1 MTATEQNFLSRL
13 ADPAVVAD
21 PYPVMAMIREAS
33 PYPTLDG
40 ALIVLGR
47 HADCS
52 RILRDT
58 RVSSQRGTSRLATGG
73 AGAGAA
79 PRRAAMSFLSMDPP
93 DHTRLR
99 KLVSK
104 AFTPRTIA
112 RLEPRIQAVT
122 DELLSAAAERHPGQL
137 ELVSELAYPLPVR
150 IICEL
155 LGVPADDHQR
165 FAGWSARLAHSLQPN
180 FGGPG

>member
-52 RILRDT
+52 RILRDS
-58 RVSSQRGTSRLATGG
+58 RVSSQRGTSRLAARGG
-73 AGAGAA
+73 
-79 PRRAAMSFLSMDPP
+79 RRRIGMSFLSMDPP

-112 RLEPRIQAVT
+112 RLEPRIRAVT

-150 IICEL
+150 II
-155 LGVPADDHQR
+155 
-165 FAGWSARLAHSLQPN
+165 
-180 FGGPG
+180 

>member
-21 PYPVMAMIREAS
+21 PYQVMAMIREAS

-52 RILRDT
+52 RILRDS
-58 RVSSQRGTSRLATGG
+58 RVSSQRGTSRLAGPN
-73 AGAGAA
+73 A

-99 KLVSK
+99 KL
-104 AFTPRTIA
+104 
-112 RLEPRIQAVT
+112 
-122 DELLSAAAERHPGQL
+122 
-137 ELVSELAYPLPVR
+137 
-150 IICEL
+150 
-155 LGVPADDHQR
+155 
-165 FAGWSARLAHSLQPN
+165 
-180 FGGPG
+180 

>member
-21 PYPVMAMIREAS
+21 PYPVMAIIREAS
-33 PYPTLDG
+33 PYPPLDG

-52 RILRDT
+52 RILRDP
-58 RVSSQRGTSRLATGG
+58 RVSSQRGTSRLAGPD
-73 AGAGAA
+73 A
-79 PRRAAMSFLSMDPP
+79 PRRGAMSFLSMDPP

-112 RLEPRIQAVT
+112 RLEPRIREVT
-122 DELLSAAAERHPGQL
+122 DELLSAAAGSDPRHHEPCFQPG
-137 ELVSELAYPLPVR
+137 SSLPV
-150 IICEL
+150 
-155 LGVPADDHQR
+155 
-165 FAGWSARLAHSLQPN
+165 
-180 FGGPG
+180 